1 MTHREATSLSKAAVY
16 FGVLIFCLSAGTT
29 GSFAQV
35 SIAPTSLFFDS
46 QSRFSSLTV
55 SNGGQQ
61 AQEIA
66 ISTEFGYPTTD
77 ENGNLTIANDSLMA
91 EEKSLAPWMKI
102 FPQNF
107 TLQPNQRQ
115 VVRFVTQPPPSLDA
129 GGYWSRVQIS
139 SNPVSPPIEEVEEG
153 QVGAQINLV
162 VNQVIAAHFRTKG
175 AETGVE
181 VTDVAFTQVDSTDT
195 GQIAVLMEQTG
206 NAPFIG
212 SISVEVTGPGGET
225 VYEQT
230 TTNSVYTTITRNF
243 SFDLG
248 DLEPGTYN
256 VSGSVQSQ
264 RRDISRENLLQIDP
278 VEFERTITI
287 E

>member
-1 MTHREATSLSKAAVY
+1 MSIITQGK
-16 FGVLIFCLSAGTT
+16 
-29 GSFAQV
+29 AQV

-61 AQEIA
+61 AQEIS
-66 ISTEFGYPTTD
+66 ISTEFGYPTT
-77 ENGNLTIANDSLMA
+77 ENGNLTIKTDSGLA
-91 EEKSLAPWMKI
+91 KEKSIAPWLKV

-115 VVRFVTQPPPSLDA
+115 VVRFVTQPPQNLET

-139 SNPVSPPIEEVEEG
+139 SNPVSPPIESVSEG

-162 VNQVIAAHFRTKG
+162 VNQVISAHFRTRN
-175 AETGVE
+175 ATTGVE
-181 VTDVAFTQVDSTDT
+181 IASLDFTQIDSTNT
-195 GQIAVLMEQTG
+195 GQIDVSMAQTG

-212 SISVEVTGPGGET
+212 SVSVEVTSAGGET
-225 VYEQT
+225 VFQTT
-230 TTNSVYTTITRNF
+230 TTNSVYTTITRSF
-243 SFDLG
+243 SFDLAG
-248 DLEPGTYN
+248 LSPGSYT
-256 VSGSVQSQ
+256 VAGTIRSS
-264 RRDISRENLLQIDP
+264 RRDINQDNLLQIEP
-278 VEFERTITI
+278 VNFKRTITI